1 MDPRLKQAPN
11 GKIIT
16 SQTTVGQ
23 RLESEEGEGGRG
35 EKEEKK
41 MLKQKLFLNDE
52 AQLLEYKFYLFYEAT
67 SKGWNNYRCIATEPG
82 YMGTMLITMW
92 SS

>member
-23 RLESEEGEGGRG
+23 RLESEECEGGRG

-41 MLKQKLFLNDE
+41 N
-52 AQLLEYKFYLFYEAT
+52 AQ
-67 SKGWNNYRCIATEPG
+67 TE
-82 YMGTMLITMW
+82 TVFE
-92 SS
+92 